1 MQEDFLHHVWKFQ
14 KFSKTDLKTTDGALV
29 TIVKQGEYNHHS
41 GPDFFTAQIKIGTQL
56 WAGNVEIHLK
66 SSDWY
71 AHRHEEDAAYDNV
84 ILHVVW
90 EHDTDVFQKDNK
102 PLPTLVLKDRV
113 FPEVF
118 QAYKNLFSKTKKW
131 IPCENDF
138 ASIDDFV
145 LQNWMERLYVERLES
160 KTEMVFQLLEKSK
173 NDWEAVLFQLLAK
186 NFGLKVNGEAF
197 LRMAASFDFS
207 VVRKIGNKQEDLEA
221 LFFGQAFL
229 LEDEIDVVYYK
240 ELQNRYAYLRTKFRM
255 QNTDTLPVQFFRL
268 RPDNF
273 PTIRLAQLA
282 ALYAKEQQLFS
293 KIIAIKSKEGF
304 RELFD
309 VETAP
314 FWDTNY
320 LFTTESKFRKK
331 KISNAF
337 LDLLLINTVA
347 LVKFCYVKSL
357 GNDAGEEI
365 MTLLSTLPKEEN
377 SIIKNFNK
385 LRKNTAENALQSQ
398 ALLEL
403 KNNYCANYRCLSCAI
418 GNQLLIK

>member
-1 MQEDFLHHVWKFQ
+1 MQEDFLHHLWKFQ
-14 KFSKTDLKTTDGALV
+14 KFSRTDLQTTAGETVVVL
-29 TIVKQGEYNHHS
+29 KQGTHNLQS
-41 GPDFFTAQIKIGTQL
+41 GPDFFAAQIKIGSQM

-71 AHRHEEDAAYDNV
+71 AHHHEQDAAYDNV

-90 EHDTDVFQKDNK
+90 EHDTEVFQKDNT
-102 PLPTLVLKDRV
+102 PLPTLVLQDRV
-113 FPEVF
+113 ASDVF
-118 QAYKNLFSKTKKW
+118 QAYQKLFSKSKKW

-138 ASIDDFV
+138 ASVDDFV
-145 LQNWMERLYVERLES
+145 MQNWMERLYVERLES
-160 KTEMVFQLLEKSK
+160 KTNLVFQLLEKNK

-186 NFGLKVNGEAF
+186 NFGLKLNGEAF
-197 LRMAASFDFS
+197 LQMAASFDFS
-207 VVRKIGNKQEDLEA
+207 VVRKIGNKPEDLEA

-293 KIIAIKSKEGF
+293 KVIKGKSVADFKKLFAI
-304 RELFD
+304 
-309 VETAP
+309 TATS
-314 FWDTNY
+314 FWDTHY
-320 LFTTESKFRKK
+320 IFTTESKFRKK

-337 LDLLLINTVA
+337 LDLLLINTLA
-347 LVKFCYVKSL
+347 LIKFCYAKYQGKEVT
-357 GNDAGEEI
+357 EEL
-365 MTLLSTLPKEEN
+365 MMLLQTLPKEEN
-377 SIIKNFNK
+377 SIIKNFNALK
-385 LRKNTAENALQSQ
+385 KNTAENALQSQ

-403 KNNYCANYRCLSCAI
+403 KNNYCNHHKCLNCAI
-418 GNQLLIK
+418 GVQLLKH